1 MHLSF
6 TGSTARDSNSAAV
19 RNAQSCSNIAK
30 ALKEKEMLQSEL
42 NIVVN
47 RNSRLEQELRLA
59 MDRNARTESDLT
71 TVHEELKQVIE
82 REGDSDRTVREEKGR
97 HTDRQKVHA
106 GK

>member
-1 MHLSF
+1 
-6 TGSTARDSNSAAV
+6 
-19 RNAQSCSNIAK
+19 
-30 ALKEKEMLQSEL
+30 MLQSEL

-82 REGDSDRTVREEKGR
+82 
-97 HTDRQKVHA
+97 
-106 GK
+106 

>member
-1 MHLSF
+1 
-6 TGSTARDSNSAAV
+6 
-19 RNAQSCSNIAK
+19 
-30 ALKEKEMLQSEL
+30 MLQSEL

-71 TVHEELKQVIE
+71 TAHEELKQVIE
-82 REGDSDRTVREEKGR
+82 RQGDSDRTDVREEKGR

-106 GK
+106 GN